1 MSDITSHAWKLV
13 DNGWKRNQNMHIPSH
28 NVQKMARE
36 LEGAAKAMLF
46 SEGIPFPTFPS
57 CGALHLWTKWFKRT
71 CKFCMS
77 NRRRQGWAW
86 LLVMSLPKPQ
96 IPAKVPGNAAR
107 TATCLSSFGNFLW
120 LAKWLWWMM
129 GPHTRLIVIVDLHQ
143 NVAATFSKLVNQR
156 RIFRFL
162 YRDPSIPPESIFDVP
177 TENSTCNKSRD
188 MY

>member
-1 MSDITSHAWKLV
+1 
-13 DNGWKRNQNMHIPSH
+13 
-28 NVQKMARE
+28 
-36 LEGAAKAMLF
+36 
-46 SEGIPFPTFPS
+46 
-57 CGALHLWTKWFKRT
+57 
-71 CKFCMS
+71 
-77 NRRRQGWAW
+77 
-86 LLVMSLPKPQ
+86 
-96 IPAKVPGNAAR
+96 
-107 TATCLSSFGNFLW
+107 
-120 LAKWLWWMM
+120 M